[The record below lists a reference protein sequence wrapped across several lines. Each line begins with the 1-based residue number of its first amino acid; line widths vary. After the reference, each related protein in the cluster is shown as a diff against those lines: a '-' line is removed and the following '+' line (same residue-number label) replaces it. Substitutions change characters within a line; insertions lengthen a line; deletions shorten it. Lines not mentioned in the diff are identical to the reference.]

1 MKVRKSFLL
10 VILTI
15 FVFLVSGCSSITQAG
30 KEKTASFKDSTGRI
44 VSIKAKPQRIVSLT
58 LGTDEIL
65 LDLVEPERIA
75 ALTYLADDQ
84 GISFATDKSRL
95 VKSKIR
101 SNSAEEI
108 LALKPDLVL
117 IADWWGLDMLQTL
130 RDMGV
135 PVYVYKTPYTVSDIK
150 NTIRE
155 VGRVVGEPQRA
166 ENVIDV
172 FDDKIKNVELK
183 AAKIPTAER
192 KRVIALTGKDGFGA
206 KGGLYDDM
214 CSYAGVRNCL
224 SEDTGCQFNGL
235 SKERIL
241 QLNPDCLLVTVWD
254 ANGMMKSQT
263 KEEIIGDE
271 GLKPVKAVQNDD
283 IAAISGKCVFCVSQY
298 TADSI
303 EILAKAVYP
312 QYFK

>member
-1 MKVRKSFLL
+1 MKPRIIFSLFILMVFAFL
-10 VILTI
+10 I
-15 FVFLVSGCSSITQAG
+15 SGCSSITQAE
-30 KEKTASFKDSTGRI
+30 KEKSVSFKDRTGRI
-44 VSIKAKPQRIVSLT
+44 VNVKAKPQRIISLT

-75 ALTYLADDQ
+75 ALTYLASDS
-84 GISFATDKSRL
+84 GISFVTDKSAL

-135 PVYVYKTPYTVSDIK
+135 PVYVYKTPYSVNDIR

-172 FDDKIKNVELK
+172 FNDKIINVELK
-183 AAKIPTAER
+183 AAKIPQTER
-192 KRVIALTGKDGFGA
+192 KRVVALTGKDGFGT

-214 CSYAGVRNCL
+214 CKYAGVGNCL
-224 SEDTGCQFNGL
+224 SEETGSQFNGL
-235 SKERIL
+235 PKERIL
-241 QLNPDCLLVTVWD
+241 QLNPDCILVTVWD

-263 KEEIIGDE
+263 KEEIMSDE
-271 GLKPVKAVQNDD
+271 GLKPVKAIQNND

-303 EILAKAVYP
+303 EILAKSVYP

>member
-10 VILTI
+10 VILII

-30 KEKTASFKDSTGRI
+30 KEKAASFKDSTGRI

-65 LDLVEPERIA
+65 VDLVEPERIA
-75 ALTYLADDQ
+75 ALTYLADDR
-84 GISFATDKSRL
+84 GISFVTDKSKQ
-95 VKSKIR
+95 VKNKIR

-155 VGRVVGEPQRA
+155 VGLVVGEPQRA

-172 FDDKIKNVELK
+172 FDDKIKNVEIK
-183 AAKIPTAER
+183 AAKIPTTER
-192 KRVIALTGKDGFGA
+192 KRVIALTGKDGFGT
-206 KGGLYDDM
+206 KGSLYDDM
-214 CSYAGVRNCL
+214 CKYAGVANCL
-224 SEDTGCQFNGL
+224 SEDTGSKFNGL
-235 SKERIL
+235 PKERIL
-241 QLNPDCLLVTVWD
+241 QLNPDCILVTVWD

-283 IAAISGKCVFCVSQY
+283 VVAISGKCVFCVSQY
-298 TADSI
+298 SADSI
-303 EILAKAVYP
+303 EILAKGVYP
-312 QYFK
+312 QFFK

>member
-1 MKVRKSFLL
+1 MKPKIIFSLFILMFFAFL
-10 VILTI
+10 I
-15 FVFLVSGCSSITQAG
+15 SGCSSITQAE
-30 KEKTASFKDSTGRI
+30 KEKSISFKDSTGRI
-44 VSIKAKPQRIVSLT
+44 VNVKAKPQRIISLT

-75 ALTYLADDQ
+75 ALTYLASDS
-84 GISFATDKSRL
+84 GISFVTDKSAL

-135 PVYVYKTPYTVSDIK
+135 PVYVYKTPYSVNDIR

-172 FDDKIKNVELK
+172 FNDKIINVELK
-183 AAKIPTAER
+183 AAKIPQTER
-192 KRVIALTGKDGFGA
+192 KRVVALTGKDGFGT

-214 CSYAGVRNCL
+214 CKYAGVGNCL
-224 SEDTGCQFNGL
+224 SEDAGSQFNGL
-235 SKERIL
+235 PKERIL
-241 QLNPDCLLVTVWD
+241 QLNPDCILVTVWD

-263 KEEIIGDE
+263 KEEIMCDE
-271 GLKPVKAVQNDD
+271 GLKPVKAIQNND
-283 IAAISGKCVFCVSQY
+283 IAEISGKCVFCVSQY
-298 TADSI
+298 AADSI
-303 EILAKAVYP
+303 EILAKSVYP